1 MFDLKHCKDIKIRH
15 FHCLIDNIGDQLF
28 TATLTYK
35 NFESV
40 LAIQEKYMGTDK
52 FNIAEVS
59 LQEVG
64 KEFRN
69 VKNDKLTKTK

>member
-1 MFDLKHCKDIKIRH
+1 
-15 FHCLIDNIGDQLF
+15 
-28 TATLTYK
+28 
-35 NFESV
+35 
-40 LAIQEKYMGTDK
+40 MGTDK

-59 LQEVG
+59 LQEIG